1 MATDSRRS
9 AGVLLASLLDDLQ
22 RLARLETDMARAEI
36 KELLATNGIAAGSLA
51 AAVVLGAV
59 GVLVAIPV
67 WAVMLS
73 PRRRLA
79 AGLWVGIYLGAAAG
93 LAGFG
98 RSRLRLEP
106 PKKTIA
112 SLKENGEWIAQRI
125 RSSGI

>member
-9 AGVLLASLLDDLQ
+9 AGTLLGDLLDDLQ
-22 RLARLETDMARAEI
+22 RLARLETDLARTEI

-51 AAVVLGAV
+51 AS
-59 GVLVAIPV
+59 GVLAAVAVLVGIPV

-73 PRRRLA
+73 SRRRLA
-79 AGLWVGIYLGAAAG
+79 AGLWVGLYLGAAAG